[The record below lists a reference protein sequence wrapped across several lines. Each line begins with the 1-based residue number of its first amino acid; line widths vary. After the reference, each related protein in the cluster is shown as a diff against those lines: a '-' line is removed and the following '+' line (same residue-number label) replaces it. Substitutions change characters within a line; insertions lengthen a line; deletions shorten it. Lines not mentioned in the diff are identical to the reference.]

1 MKKDVRKMNNVAIY
15 LRKSREEEIET
26 REETLA
32 RHERILNDYCVAN
45 KLNIVRTY
53 KEVVSGE
60 SIEKRPRMKELLNDV
75 ENGLYDGVVVVELE
89 RLSRGNQIDQAEILE
104 IFKKSKTKI
113 YTLNKVYDLS
123 SENEFDEEFFE
134 FGLFMS
140 RREYK
145 IIKRRLQRGKK
156 QALKEG
162 YYSHSNPP
170 FGFTKKRINKGFVL
184 QPHPVE
190 ADIVR
195 TLFNKFVYEDVDAWE
210 LIRWLHDNGIGSKRV
225 DNWSYKSIR
234 RVLKNKT
241 YIGYIA
247 VDYVNGAP
255 TNYIDG
261 LHDGIVDV
269 ETFELAQA
277 KLETK
282 KTCIKYDTTLKNP
295 LASILKCAKCGRTM
309 QSRFSTNKHHYYLR
323 CPNLKCDNIS
333 TPTKYVEQEV
343 IRELKECLDNYVI
356 YVDNFADELEKKR
369 QANELEMDLV
379 KKEIGKK
386 RAMLTRCDEMLEEGI
401 YSKEKYLTRVNVL
414 ESDLKSLKS
423 NLEEL
428 KEKSFDDMERTKT
441 AIPKLSKVLEE
452 YWNLDAK
459 NKNILLKSIIDKI
472 EYLKEE
478 KNSRHNPEEIKFKL
492 KIYLKI

>member
-45 KLNIVRTY
+45 KLNIAKTY

-75 ENGLYDGVVVVELE
+75 ENGLYNGVVVVELE

-123 SENEFDEEFFE
+123 SDNEFDEEFFE

-247 VDYVNGAP
+247 TDYVNGAP

-282 KTCIKYDTTLKNP
+282 KTCTKYDTTLKNP

-309 QSRFSTNKHHYYLR
+309 QSRFSTNKYHYYLR

-356 YVDNFADELEKKR
+356 YVDNFADEMEKKR
-369 QANELEMDLV
+369 KANELEIDLV
-379 KKEIGKK
+379 KKEIDKK

-401 YSKEKYLTRVNVL
+401 YSKEKYITRVNVL
-414 ESDLKSLKS
+414 ESDLKALQS
-423 NLEEL
+423 NLEAL
-428 KEKSFDDMERTKT
+428 KDKCFDDIERTKT

-452 YWNLDAK
+452 YWNLDAT

>member
-1 MKKDVRKMNNVAIY
+1 MKVAVY

-32 RHERILNDYCVAN
+32 RHERMLKDYCERN
-45 KLNIVRTY
+45 NLEIVKTY

-60 SIEKRPRMKELLNDV
+60 SIEKRPKMQMLLNDV
-75 ENGLYDGVVVVELE
+75 ENNMYDGVAVIELE

-104 IFKKSKTKI
+104 IFKKSNTKI

-123 SENEFDEEFFE
+123 SDNDFDEDFFE

-184 QPHPVE
+184 QPHPTE
-190 ADIVR
+190 ADMVR
-195 TLFNKFVYEDVDAWE
+195 LIFHKFVYENLDAWE
-210 LIRWLHDNGIGSKRV
+210 LIRWLHDNGINPPKV

-234 RVLKNKT
+234 RVLRNKT

-247 VDYVNGAP
+247 VDYVNGSP
-255 TNYIDG
+255 TNYVEG
-261 LHDGIVDV
+261 LHDGIVDI

-323 CPNLKCDNIS
+323 CPNLKCHNVS

-343 IRELKECLDNYVI
+343 IRELHECLDDYI
-356 YVDNFADELEKKR
+356 LFVDNFEDEIEKKKQQNKIEIDLVNKEIEKKR
-369 QANELEMDLV
+369 T
-379 KKEIGKK
+379 
-386 RAMLTRCDEMLEEGI
+386 MLNRCDEMLEEGI
-401 YSKEKYLTRVNVL
+401 YSKEKYLSRVNVL
-414 ESDLKSLKS
+414 SNDLKLLES
-423 NLEEL
+423 NLEAL
-428 KEKSFDDMERTKT
+428 NGISYSDLDNKKN
-441 AIPKLSKVLEE
+441 AIPIMSKVLDE
-452 YWNLDAK
+452 YWNLEAPQK
-459 NKNILLKSIIDKI
+459 NELLKSIIERI
-472 EYLKEE
+472 EYEKDE
-478 KNSRHNPEEIKFKL
+478 KNTRYNPDEIKFKL
-492 KIYLKI
+492 KIFLKL

>member
-1 MKKDVRKMNNVAIY
+1 M
-15 LRKSREEEIET
+15 
-26 REETLA
+26 
-32 RHERILNDYCVAN
+32 
-45 KLNIVRTY
+45 
-53 KEVVSGE
+53 
-60 SIEKRPRMKELLNDV
+60 
-75 ENGLYDGVVVVELE
+75 
-89 RLSRGNQIDQAEILE
+89 
-104 IFKKSKTKI
+104 
-113 YTLNKVYDLS
+113 YDLS
-123 SENEFDEEFFE
+123 SDNEFDEEFFE

-140 RREYK
+140 RRDYK

-184 QPHPVE
+184 QPHPTE

-195 TLFNKFVYEDVDAWE
+195 TIFNKFVYENFDAWE

-247 VDYVNGAP
+247 TDYVNGAP

-282 KTCIKYDTTLKNP
+282 KTCTKYDTTLKNP

-309 QSRFSTNKHHYYLR
+309 QSRFSTNKYHYYLR
-323 CPNLKCDNIS
+323 CPNLKSDNLS
-333 TPTKYVEQEV
+333 TQKKYVE
-343 IRELKECLDNYVI
+343 K
-356 YVDNFADELEKKR
+356 
-369 QANELEMDLV
+369 
-379 KKEIGKK
+379 
-386 RAMLTRCDEMLEEGI
+386 
-401 YSKEKYLTRVNVL
+401 
-414 ESDLKSLKS
+414 
-423 NLEEL
+423 
-428 KEKSFDDMERTKT
+428 
-441 AIPKLSKVLEE
+441 
-452 YWNLDAK
+452 
-459 NKNILLKSIIDKI
+459 
-472 EYLKEE
+472 
-478 KNSRHNPEEIKFKL
+478 
-492 KIYLKI
+492 